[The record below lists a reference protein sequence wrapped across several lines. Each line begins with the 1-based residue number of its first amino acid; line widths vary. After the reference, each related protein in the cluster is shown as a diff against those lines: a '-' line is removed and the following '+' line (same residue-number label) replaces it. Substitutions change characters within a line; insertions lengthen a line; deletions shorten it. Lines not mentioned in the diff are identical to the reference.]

1 MGNKGSFVFYTEYRE
16 HLSMLPPEQVGEL
29 MFALMDYQETGEVPD
44 LPKGSA
50 LAMLMVDEKM
60 VDLGFNRDYESPDD
74 DGDNVDASGYC
85 RKTLRYSSKVDTRTN
100 RLIS

>member
-44 LPKGSA
+44 LPKVVHLPCVFLLSRHA
-50 LAMLMVDEKM
+50 W
-60 VDLGFNRDYESPDD
+60 
-74 DGDNVDASGYC
+74 
-85 RKTLRYSSKVDTRTN
+85 TRTTPSMRKN
-100 RLIS
+100 VSATDQTARRAADL

>member
-50 LAMLMVDEKM
+50 LAMCFSFIKARMDKDNSKYEEKCER
-60 VDLGFNRDYESPDD
+60 NRSNGKKGGRPIKEDSNE
-74 DGDNVDASGYC
+74 
-85 RKTLRYSSKVDTRTN
+85 
-100 RLIS
+100 ISAICTIPQK

>member
-50 LAMLMVDEKM
+50 LAMCFSFIKARMDKDNSKYEEKC
-60 VDLGFNRDYESPDD
+60 E
-74 DGDNVDASGYC
+74 
-85 RKTLRYSSKVDTRTN
+85 RKTLDSTMPMPSSFWVSRMMIYT
-100 RLIS
+100 S